1 MQCDQIHEQFV
12 GYLAGTLRP
21 GERREVEQHLAE
33 CSDCATAIEVWNKLG
48 DLSSERP
55 SAGLRG
61 RFQDMLWENADAARS
76 PRKAAVVA
84 LPPRR
89 PIWTWA
95 AAAGLLVAGWLG
107 GRYAG
112 WPPQS
117 QSQSQ
122 AKSEEV
128 ATLRREV
135 RDLREAVVVSM
146 LRQSSSTDRLQGVLT
161 SSRIER
167 PDSDVVG
174 ALIETLRHDPSMNVR
189 LSAVDALKRFAA
201 QPKVRQGFVE
211 ALSASDSPLVQIALI
226 DALVEAKDTEA
237 AGALRQLESETGV
250 EQIVKQRAKLALE
263 RLSPRNE

>member
-21 GERREVEQHLAE
+21 GERREVEHHLAE

-55 SAGLRG
+55 SAGLKT
-61 RFQDMLWENADAARS
+61 RFQDMLWENAHAG
-76 PRKAAVVA
+76 PLRKASVMEI
-84 LPPRR
+84 PSRR

-117 QSQSQ
+117 QP
-122 AKSEEV
+122 ATKSEEV

-146 LRQSSSTDRLQGVLT
+146 LRQTSATDRLQGVLT

-189 LSAVDALKRFAA
+189 LSAVDALKRFAT

-226 DALVEAKDTEA
+226 DALVEAKDTDA

>member
-48 DLSSERP
+48 NLSSERP
-55 SAGLRG
+55 SAGLKG
-61 RFQDMLWENADAARS
+61 RFQDMLWENASTALA
-76 PRKAAVVA
+76 PRKAAVMA
-84 LPPRR
+84 MPSRR
-89 PIWTWA
+89 PVWTWA

-117 QSQSQ
+117 QSPVR
-122 AKSEEV
+122 SEEM

-135 RDLREAVVVSM
+135 RDLRAAVVVSM
-146 LRQSSSTDRLQGVLT
+146 LRQSSATDRLQGVLT

-174 ALIETLRHDPSMNVR
+174 ALVETLRHDPSMNVR

-226 DALVEAKDTEA
+226 DALVEAKDADA

-263 RLSPRNE
+263 RLNPRNE

>member
-48 DLSSERP
+48 DLSAERP
-55 SAGLRG
+55 SAGLKG
-61 RFQDMLWENADAARS
+61 RFQDMLWENATT
-76 PRKAAVVA
+76 A
-84 LPPRR
+84 LPPRKGAVMAIPSRR

-117 QSQSQ
+117 QSQ

-146 LRQSSSTDRLQGVLT
+146 LRQTSATDRLQGVLT

-211 ALSASDSPLVQIALI
+211 TLSASDSPLVQIALI
-226 DALVEAKDTEA
+226 DALVEAKDTGA